1 MTLEH
6 SFPGLRSSPG
16 GAIVAVA
23 DNLFDL
29 TGPAN
34 AMTAEVLQNH
44 ARQIIEEIKAIDP
57 GWHYDEIVPI
67 DALGNPIQT
76 VDGLSAKVN
85 DLRFQ
90 RAVAVARLKGDYE
103 PLQIETPATCSS
115 APTSPRIGEWHYSRR
130 GASRRGCLIRRH

>member
-23 DNLFDL
+23 DNMFDL

-44 ARQIIEEIKAIDP
+44 ARQIIEQIKAIDP

-67 DALGNPIQT
+67 DVLGNQIQT
-76 VDGLSAKVN
+76 VQGLNTKVN

-90 RAVAVARLKGDYE
+90 RAVMVARMKGDYE
-103 PLQIETPATCSS
+103 PLQVETLQITPMPFHA
-115 APTSPRIGEWHYSRR
+115 RR
-130 GASRRGCLIRRH
+130 KNDE